1 MNSIYLTFFLVC
13 SATSALAVSN
23 KSGDGNKAQG
33 WGQHTPRHELGGS
46 DQSGRKALE
55 KLPDARELEELLAR
69 EAAQDPEDLFL
80 LGLAYEND
88 ELWEPDYEKAF
99 SYFQRSEDLGFPYAK
114 SLLGYYYETGL
125 AGEQDYGK
133 AASYYQQG
141 ADFGDSWAGLRLGF
155 LYLEGLGVR
164 KTESQAFLDPVGEP
178 GWFAGRDRRPRLAL
192 RGRDRNT
199 GRRADGGKALSGR
212 GRNRIAGRLGAAR
225 SSA

>member
-1 MNSIYLTFFLVC
+1 M
-13 SATSALAVSN
+13 SN

-141 ADFGDSWAGLRLGF
+141 GPISGTAGQVFVWAFCIWKASEFGRPNHRPF
-155 LYLEGLGVR
+155 
-164 KTESQAFLDPVGEP
+164 FLDPVGEP